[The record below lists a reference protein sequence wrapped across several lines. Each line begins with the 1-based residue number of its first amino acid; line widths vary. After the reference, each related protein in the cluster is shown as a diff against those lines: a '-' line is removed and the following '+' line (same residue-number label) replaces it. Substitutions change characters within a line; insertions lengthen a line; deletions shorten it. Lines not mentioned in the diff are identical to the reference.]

1 MGVASDGERAVPRGG
16 VEVYGKMIPTS
27 FKIEPETLE
36 ELDQAAKTLKM
47 ERSVLIRKAIRW
59 YLFHIKNSQK
69 PTETKRMKI
78 YTVP

>member
-1 MGVASDGERAVPRGG
+1 
-16 VEVYGKMIPTS
+16 VYRKMIPTS
-27 FKIEPETLE
+27 FKIDPETLE
-36 ELDQAAKTLKM
+36 ELDRIAETLKM

-69 PTETKRMKI
+69 STETKRMKI